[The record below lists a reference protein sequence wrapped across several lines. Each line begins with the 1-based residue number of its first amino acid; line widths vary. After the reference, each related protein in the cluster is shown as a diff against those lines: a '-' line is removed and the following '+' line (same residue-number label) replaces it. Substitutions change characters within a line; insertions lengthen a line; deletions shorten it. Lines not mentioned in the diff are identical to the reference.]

1 MHDRIK
7 RSMKLCNHAFEPDY
21 SSVHGLPMQHDIPQL
36 LRAMMEKLGATQAKL
51 AERLSDSRKNGI
63 KVDQSLV
70 SRWLGGVM
78 PETPKY
84 NRIIE
89 VAADIGV
96 LTDVRSED
104 IAGDMPEERPRT
116 VKLKGYV
123 GASGEAFYYR
133 LADEDLEEV
142 PAPENANDQTV
153 AVQVRGKSLGPALES
168 WLVYYDD
175 VRSPITPDLHN
186 QLCVVGL
193 ADDRLL
199 VKRLERK
206 GGKFV
211 LVSNNGEPDIEDADI
226 EWAAKVTSMKPRT

>member
-1 MHDRIK
+1 MHDCMNGART
-7 RSMKLCNHAFEPDY
+7 LCVDAFERRY
-21 SSVHGLPMQHDIPQL
+21 AAVHGFPMQHDIPTL
-36 LRAMMEKLGATQAKL
+36 LRAMMEKLGTKQAKL
-51 AERLSDSRKNGI
+51 AERLTEKRKGGV

-70 SRWLGGVM
+70 SRWLNGAM

-89 VAADIGV
+89 LAGEIGV
-96 LTDVRSED
+96 LTDFRSED
-104 IAGDMPEERPRT
+104 VADSMRTPPLRT

-142 PAPENANDQTV
+142 PAPENANDETV
-153 AVQVRGKSLGPALES
+153 AVEVRGKSLGPALES

-175 VRSPITPDLHN
+175 VRSPITEDLYN

-199 VKRLERK
+199 VKRLERR
-206 GGKFV
+206 GGRLI
-211 LVSNNGEPDIEDADI
+211 LVSNNGEPDIENAEI
-226 EWAAKVTSMKPRT
+226 EWAAKVTSMKPRS

>member
-1 MHDRIK
+1 MHER
-7 RSMKLCNHAFEPDY
+7 MKPSTDLCDHAFDGRY
-21 SSVHGLPMQHDIPQL
+21 SSVHGLAVQHDIPAV
-36 LRAMMEKLGATQAKL
+36 LRALMEKLRVKQAKL
-51 AERLSDSRKNGI
+51 AELLTEKRRGGVKI
-63 KVDQSLV
+63 DQSAV
-70 SRWLGGVM
+70 SRWLSGVT

-89 VAADIGV
+89 FATEVGV
-96 LTDVRSED
+96 IRDLRSED
-104 IAGDMPEERPRT
+104 VAEGLSNARART

-142 PAPENANDQTV
+142 RAPDNATDQTV
-153 AVQVRGKSLGPALES
+153 AVEVRGKSLGPALES
-168 WLVYYDD
+168 WLVYYQD

-199 VKRLERK
+199 VKRIERR

-211 LVSNNGEPDIEDADI
+211 LVSNNGEPDIENADI
-226 EWAAKVTSMKPRT
+226 EWAAKVTALLPR